1 MRRVITIIFALL
13 FASFLFAQQN
23 KTNIVVLDPIST
35 FKITDGIDVV
45 VREVTSSVVV
55 KSGLYTVVDRK
66 TISKILEEQ
75 DFARSGL
82 MDETKAVQVGKL
94 AGAKNVL
101 FSVLA
106 NVGSEAAMLS
116 TKLID
121 VESGVVEKQE
131 FVMLNKSTN
140 VTDAIEQV
148 TTSLLFDDESLK
160 SEKRIAEEKRK
171 AEEAKKKAQEE
182 AAKKAQT
189 AGNVFG
195 SGDTSAGNAGKV
207 FGSGGIGTG
216 NSYNM
221 NGRSIVG
228 RIAEPAYTRN
238 VEGVIVVFI
247 EVNAAGTVIS
257 AYAGAAGTTIGDIT
271 MRRDAEVA
279 AKKTKFNRISGN
291 AIQTG
296 TITYRYKLN

>member
-1 MRRVITIIFALL
+1 MKKLILL
-13 FASFLFAQQN
+13 FVFGCFGLLAFAQQT

-106 NVGSEAAMLS
+106 NVGSEVAMLS

-148 TTSLLFDDESLK
+148 TTSLLFDGESLK
-160 SEKRIAEEKRK
+160 AEKRIAEEKRK

-182 AAKKAQT
+182 AAMKAQS
-189 AGNVFG
+189 AGNVLG
-195 SGDTSAGNAGKV
+195 SGNTSAGNAGKV

-216 NSYNM
+216 NSYYM

-228 RIAEPAYTRN
+228 RIPEPAYTRN
-238 VEGVIVVFI
+238 EEGVIVVTI
-247 EVNAAGTVIS
+247 EVNAAGTVI
-257 AYAGAAGTTIGDIT
+257 YAKAGSAGTTIGDAT
-271 MRRDAEVA
+271 MRRDAETA
-279 AKKTKFNRISGN
+279 AKRAKFNRISGN
-291 AIQTG
+291 VIQTG
-296 TITYRYKLN
+296 TITYRYKLY

>member
-1 MRRVITIIFALL
+1 MKKLILL
-13 FASFLFAQQN
+13 FVFGCFGLLAFAQQT

-131 FVMLNKSTN
+131 FVMLNMSTN

-148 TTSLLFDDESLK
+148 TTSLLFDGESLK
-160 SEKRIAEEKRK
+160 AEKRIAEEKRK

-182 AAKKAQT
+182 AAKKAQS

-195 SGDTSAGNAGKV
+195 SGDTSSGNAGKV

-271 MRRDAEVA
+271 MRRDAEIA

>member
-1 MRRVITIIFALL
+1 MKKLILL
-13 FASFLFAQQN
+13 FVFGCFGLFAFAQQT

-106 NVGSEAAMLS
+106 NVGSEVAMLS

-121 VESGVVEKQE
+121 VETGVVEKQE

-140 VTDAIEQV
+140 VTDSIEQV

-160 SEKRIAEEKRK
+160 AEKRIAEEKCK

-182 AAKKAQT
+182 AAKKAQS
-189 AGNVFG
+189 AGNVLG
-195 SGDTSAGNAGKV
+195 SGNTSAGNAGKV

-228 RIAEPAYTRN
+228 RIPEPAYTRN
-238 VEGVIVVFI
+238 VEGVIVVSI

-257 AYAGAAGTTIGDIT
+257 AHAGTAGTTIGDIT

-279 AKKTKFNRISGN
+279 AKKAKFNSISGN